1 MTRRQY
7 IPKAAQGQGARG
19 SISAPRKDDNAAM
32 SHRFDHALMRRPG
45 RSVTAGLRAVD
56 RGAPSFEAL
65 CDEHDRYRAALEA
78 AGVTVE
84 VLPAL
89 EDFPDS
95 VFMEDPALVFTEGAI
110 LLRPG
115 APTRRGEAQAL
126 RPALETRFARVL
138 TVAEGDADGGDVLV
152 TPRGVYIGL
161 SARTDRRGAAALA
174 QALAEFGKRAEI
186 VEPPPGVLHLKTAC
200 SPLDEGRLLVTT
212 QLAGLPAFAG
222 FDRIVVPAGEEAAA
236 NALRVNDVLLLSEG
250 YPRTAAL
257 LRAAGLRTVELPTRQ
272 VGLLDAGLSCLS
284 LRWLSP
290 QQA

>member
-1 MTRRQY
+1 
-7 IPKAAQGQGARG
+7 
-19 SISAPRKDDNAAM
+19 M

-152 TPRGVYIGL
+152 TARGGSRGL
-161 SARTDRRGAAALA
+161 SGRPARRGAAA
-174 QALAEFGKRAEI
+174 RA
-186 VEPPPGVLHLKTAC
+186 
-200 SPLDEGRLLVTT
+200 
-212 QLAGLPAFAG
+212 PA
-222 FDRIVVPAGEEAAA
+222 
-236 NALRVNDVLLLSEG
+236 
-250 YPRTAAL
+250 
-257 LRAAGLRTVELPTRQ
+257 RAAF
-272 VGLLDAGLSCLS
+272 
-284 LRWLSP
+284 
-290 QQA
+290 